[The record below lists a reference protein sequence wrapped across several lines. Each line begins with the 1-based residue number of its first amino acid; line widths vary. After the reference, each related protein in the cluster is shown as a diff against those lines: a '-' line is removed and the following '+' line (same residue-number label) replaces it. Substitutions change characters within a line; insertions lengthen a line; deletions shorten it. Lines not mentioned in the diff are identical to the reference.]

1 MYNKK
6 TNKINLLV
14 TIVLLIIMFQVVKN
28 PSQSIKSA
36 REGLNLWFNLLLPSL
51 FPFIF
56 ITDLLVS
63 FGFVDFISRYLE
75 SFMRPIFN
83 VPGIGIFPFS
93 MSIMS
98 GYPVGARLTA
108 KLRELNLISK
118 TVGNRLISF
127 SSTSGPL
134 FILGTVLIGMVGAPK
149 LSGLM
154 IIPHYMGA
162 LSLGLIFRFYKRK
175 NSTENEAVKETKVRS
190 DLFIVEIK
198 NKSIGSLIAKSVKD
212 SMESIIIV
220 GGFVIIYSVI
230 IDILLLS
237 PIFISFIDVIAHVT
251 SINSEIIMGTIAG
264 IIEITKGCEIISKL
278 DIEIISKVILL
289 NFIIGWGGFSIH
301 SQALSFISS
310 TDISS
315 KIYLL
320 SKASHGLL
328 SAIYTYII
336 YKIAYKDLIIQTYL
350 EPIPV
355 NEINSLSYW
364 LELFKS
370 STFVVISIIV
380 FLILL
385 SILTNEV
392 NSTKRKSA

>member
-1 MYNKK
+1 MSNKK
-6 TNKINLLV
+6 TNKANLIV
-14 TIVLLIIMFQVVKN
+14 TIVLLFIIFQVVRN

-63 FGFVDFISRYLE
+63 LGFVDIISRYLE

-149 LSGLM
+149 LAGLM
-154 IIPHYMGA
+154 IIPHYLGA
-162 LSLGLIFRFYKRK
+162 LSLGLIFRFYNKR
-175 NSTENEAVKETKVRS
+175 NQTENGVTKEAEVKS
-190 DLFIVEIK
+190 DLFKAQIK

-237 PIFISFIDVIAHVT
+237 PIFNSFVNVIAQIT
-251 SINSEIIMGTIAG
+251 SINSEIIMGVIAG

-278 DIEIISKVILL
+278 DIEMIFKIILL
-289 NFIIGWGGFSIH
+289 NFVIGWGGFSIH

-310 TDISS
+310 TDINS

-320 SKASHGLL
+320 SKALHGLF

-336 YKIAYKDLIIQTYL
+336 YKILFKELIIETYL

-355 NEINSLSYW
+355 NGTSSLFYW
-364 LELFKS
+364 LELFRS
-370 STFVVISIIV
+370 STFIVVSIAV
-380 FLILL
+380 FLTLL
-385 SILTNEV
+385 SILLNEV
-392 NSTKRKSA
+392 NSYKRKRA